1 MNLKFIHLSY
11 KGIIENIRDK
21 RGFAL
26 LLGFPVLFIIIFA
39 FAFAFGSGSFLSGG
53 SIPYEVVVINN
64 DAGVMVAGTD
74 NTTRYVN
81 YGSNFTQ
88 VLMNTT
94 AENSSTHLFHLS
106 NASHG
111 EAENLLK
118 SRSIDAPII
127 IPQNF
132 SAGLASEV
140 NNSTRTAITSSVGQQ
155 AIANAANSSTALNP
169 VTTIP
174 GASVTLPAAG
184 NVSSALT
191 IEGDSGYINFA
202 T

>member
-1 MNLKFIHLSY
+1 MNLKFIHTSY

-21 RGFAL
+21 KGFAL

-39 FAFAFGSGSFLSGG
+39 FAFGSGSFLSGG
-53 SIPYEVVVINN
+53 SILYEVVVINN

-106 NASHG
+106 NASRG

-118 SRSIDAPII
+118 SRSIDALII
-127 IPQNF
+127 RN
-132 SAGLASEV
+132 
-140 NNSTRTAITSSVGQQ
+140 
-155 AIANAANSSTALNP
+155 
-169 VTTIP
+169 
-174 GASVTLPAAG
+174 
-184 NVSSALT
+184 
-191 IEGDSGYINFA
+191 
-202 T
+202 